1 VATKRNV
8 KPALV
13 TRTALRDIRDIL
25 EWSRRKFGR
34 AAASRYRALLIQA
47 LRDIEADPM
56 CVGSKER
63 SELVPGVRTYRVS
76 FSRSRVAG
84 EKVKAPQHFI
94 LYRSIEPGVIEI
106 GRIIRDSVDLDRHL
120 PEGYRQESDA

>member
-56 CVGSKER
+56 
-63 SELVPGVRTYRVS
+63 VPGVRTYRVS